1 MVGRQKLVNCSNTK
15 IKRIIQKSKMDGYAD
30 LTNLHDIYQ
39 MQPASE
45 ATPTLVP
52 CVSLVDLK
60 ISTTPLEHAD
70 KSEEG

>member
-1 MVGRQKLVNCSNTK
+1 
-15 IKRIIQKSKMDGYAD
+15 MDGYAD
-30 LTNLHDIYQ
+30 LANLHDLYQ

-52 CVSLVDLK
+52 CVSLADVE